1 MKTFAKLMTLV
12 LLSIST
18 ATWAQKNIEGMFDT
32 FRNTKGI
39 NVSVSNNMQRDDAG
53 NIEEETVELSM
64 LVGKQNFGLFEK
76 LQKAFEADGA
86 QATTCYTCFNPVTG
100 SNRQLWAIKTRQGSE
115 FRIGEKANSSYA
127 IITFTDKENPKRRTV
142 YAAEWWNTDDANIK
156 QGLLVRSYGDKP
168 SMASA
173 RSSVFPWDLGQ
184 LRKGLKNLDMDSIR
198 NSLSDSRV
206 IGRLEATPGI
216 FDGVLSGMLTDDK
229 PLDLGDNVDEWMA
242 KAKQRMSHL
251 SNADWHRFFGLIT
264 QRIDDYVSG
273 NKKARQHVSQVDKDA
288 CIIYAG
294 LIMDLVNNSSRLT
307 EEEKAL
313 SSRRLWDVINKI
325 HGDSNEYFRS
335 LLVVAANKLNE

>member
-1 MKTFAKLMTLV
+1 
-12 LLSIST
+12 
-18 ATWAQKNIEGMFDT
+18 
-32 FRNTKGI
+32 
-39 NVSVSNNMQRDDAG
+39 
-53 NIEEETVELSM
+53 M

-86 QATTCYTCFNPVTG
+86 QATTFYTCFNPVTG

-198 NSLSDSRV
+198 NSLLDSRV
-206 IGRLEATPGI
+206 IGDSRVISRLEATPGI

-229 PLDLGDNVDEWMA
+229 PLDVGDNVDEWMA

-251 SNADWHRFFGLIT
+251 SNADWHRFFGLLT
-264 QRIDDYVSG
+264 QQMMDKG
-273 NKKARQHVSQVDKDA
+273 NKESKEDLIVS
-288 CIIYAG
+288 AG
-294 LIMDLVNNSSRLT
+294 LILDLCKNAPLDDDER
-307 EEEKAL
+307 K
-313 SSRRLWDVINKI
+313 
-325 HGDSNEYFRS
+325 
-335 LLVVAANKLNE
+335 VAANRLLQVSEYFDDDKNQYVFDMIELARKNVEKKK

>member
-12 LLSIST
+12 LLSTPT

-53 NIEEETVELSM
+53 HIEEETVELSM

-198 NSLSDSRV
+198 NSLLDSRV
-206 IGRLEATPGI
+206 IGDSRVISRLEATPGI

-264 QRIDDYVSG
+264 TRIDDYVSG
-273 NKKARQHVSQVDKDA
+273 NKKADKDA

-294 LIMDLVNNSSRLT
+294 LVMDLVNNSSRLS

-325 HGDSNEYFRS
+325 DGDSNEYFRS
-335 LLVVAANKLNE
+335 LLVVAANKLGK